1 MPAAGLIA
9 LLLALG
15 PTDGQTPTPLLP
27 PPISANA
34 ILPRPLPAAP
44 LADWNAAV
52 GRKLI
57 SLTIDKV
64 TLRGWE
70 YPAKISNAP
79 TVLFFGGNSS
89 EINDADQ
96 VYRTLADGVRVVAY
110 DYRGYGFSEGRAD
123 VRTFRR
129 DALRLYDAL
138 ATATPGGASRVAVF
152 GFSMGTAIAAY
163 VASER
168 KVAGM
173 VLVAPISNAHAF
185 FDYLAPRLNPPPP
198 DKFMTTPDADEA
210 FDGVGMVA
218 KSTAPLLVVHG
229 DADDT
234 VPYAEGKEVF
244 AASRSAQKSFVTI
257 RGAKHNEAVT
267 SDKAFEAYAT
277 FFATLR

>member
-1 MPAAGLIA
+1 M
-9 LLLALG
+9 
-15 PTDGQTPTPLLP
+15 
-27 PPISANA
+27 
-34 ILPRPLPAAP
+34 
-44 LADWNAAV
+44 
-52 GRKLI
+52 
-57 SLTIDKV
+57 
-64 TLRGWE
+64 
-70 YPAKISNAP
+70 
-79 TVLFFGGNSS
+79 
-89 EINDADQ
+89 
-96 VYRTLADGVRVVAY
+96 RVVAY

-138 ATATPGGASRVAVF
+138 AATTPGGAARVGVF

-168 KVAGM
+168 KVAGL

-185 FDYLAPRLNPPPP
+185 FIDYVAPRRSPFPPE
-198 DKFMTTPDADEA
+198 KLMTTPDADEA
-210 FDGVGMVA
+210 FDEVGMVA

-257 RGAKHNEAVT
+257 RGAKHDEAVT